1 MTQRD
6 EPPPRSTEPRGS
18 GRSAEDAVDRPG
30 ARVLLL
36 DASNRLLLLRA
47 IVDPDDPAPIWI
59 TPGGGVEVGETH
71 VEAARRELREELNL
85 DDLDLSRCV
94 WTREHVWYWTLRDQ
108 WIATRE
114 RFYVA
119 HLDEEAPDLTL
130 YPDEML
136 IMDDLRWW
144 TLTEIETTE
153 ETVSPR
159 GLAQLLPPILAGDYP
174 DPPIDA
180 GV

>member
-1 MTQRD
+1 MTRE
-6 EPPPRSTEPRGS
+6 EPPPRRDGSVGS
-18 GRSAEDAVDRPG
+18 GRSAEDPIDRPG

-36 DASNRLLLLRA
+36 DASSRLLLLRVA
-47 IVDPDDPAPIWI
+47 VDPEQPERLWI

-71 VEAARRELREELNL
+71 LEAAHRELREELNL
-85 DDLDLSRCV
+85 DGIKLSRCV
-94 WTREHVWYWTLRDQ
+94 WTRQHVWYWTMRDQ

-119 HLDEEAPDLTL
+119 RLEEEAPGLTL

-144 TLTEIETTE
+144 TLDDIATTE

-159 GLAQLLPPILAGDYP
+159 ALARLLPPILAGDYP
-174 DPPIDA
+174 DAPIDA

>member
-1 MTQRD
+1 MTPE
-6 EPPPRSTEPRGS
+6 EPPPRGPAPVGS
-18 GRSAEDAVDRPG
+18 GRSAEDPIDRPA

-36 DASNRLLLLRA
+36 DASNRLLLLRVA
-47 IVDPDDPAPIWI
+47 IDPDHPQRLWI

-71 VEAARRELREELNL
+71 PDAARRELREELNL
-85 DDLDLSRCV
+85 DGVELSRCV
-94 WTREHVWYWTLRDQ
+94 WTRQHLWYWTMRGE

-119 HLDEEAPDLTL
+119 RLDQDAPDLTL

-144 TLTEIETTE
+144 TLHEIAATE

-159 GLAQLLPPILAGDYP
+159 ALAQLLPPILDGDYP

>member
-1 MTQRD
+1 MTRE
-6 EPPPRSTEPRGS
+6 EPPLRSAASTGS
-18 GRSAEDAVDRPG
+18 GRSVENAIDRPA

-36 DASNRLLLLRA
+36 DASDRLLLLRA
-47 IVDPDDPAPIWI
+47 IVDPDDPAPLWI

-71 VEAARRELREELNL
+71 REAARRELREELNL
-85 DDLDLSRCV
+85 EVVELSPCV
-94 WTREHVWYWTLRDQ
+94 WTRKHLRHWTLRDE

-119 HLDEEAPDLTL
+119 RLDEDAPDLTL

-144 TLTEIETTE
+144 TFEEIVGTD

-159 GLAQLLPPILAGDYP
+159 ALATWLPPILAGDYP

-180 GV
+180 GE